1 MTSSKD
7 WNVVIWD
14 LASETDPPRRV
25 VTIRFD
31 APIAS
36 ASFHPRNRSVEYN
49 RMRVTHNLV
58 LTFWITSQILLVLL
72 SVGEA
77 YIVDLRKAH
86 RGRMELCEP
95 DDGEED
101 TRQRCVW
108 LAFPLP
114 PPNLVSWCQKCRNY
128 CRSIRPLWKTC
139 FLRYICR
146 LCCSIQ
152 LEDENS
158 AYSIP
163 FHPFKTQ
170 L

>member
-36 ASFHPRNRSVEYN
+36 ASFHPRNRYVEYN
-49 RMRVTHNLV
+49 NYTHVTHTIV
-58 LTFWITSQILLVLL
+58 LTFRTTSQILLVLL

-86 RGRMELCEP
+86 RGRVELCEP

-101 TRQRCVW
+101 TRQRYVW
-108 LAFPLP
+108 LTSLSPL
-114 PPNLVSWCQKCRNY
+114 L
-128 CRSIRPLWKTC
+128 T
-139 FLRYICR
+139 
-146 LCCSIQ
+146 
-152 LEDENS
+152 
-158 AYSIP
+158 
-163 FHPFKTQ
+163 
-170 L
+170 